1 MRGFSGFLFEVL
13 LPALFASLFG
23 FSVFVAIRKARRER
37 SPAVELPR
45 PRTIASGKGLIGAMA
60 VLIWV
65 VLMLGVT
72 YTHLRIHYDLWALQ
86 SENVREIQ
94 IGEQRF
100 GDQASIIR
108 IVNALKS
115 SEWYSI
121 NHGGW
126 GDETAMIVRFTSGT
140 EWQMRAGYHFTQH
153 GAVILRSSGPHGSGW
168 ALGEVFST
176 ALPEALDQLR
186 VPLSHCDTAHGHP
199 CRPGSTTDVP

>member
-1 MRGFSGFLFEVL
+1 
-13 LPALFASLFG
+13 
-23 FSVFVAIRKARRER
+23 
-37 SPAVELPR
+37 
-45 PRTIASGKGLIGAMA
+45 MA

-140 EWQMRAGYHFTQH
+140 EWQMRAGYHFIQH

>member
-115 SEWYSI
+115 SEWNSI

-199 CRPGSTTDVP
+199 CRPGSTTDVL

>member
-72 YTHLRIHYDLWALQ
+72 YTRLRIHYDLWALQ

-140 EWQMRAGYHFTQH
+140 GWQMRAGYHFTQH

-199 CRPGSTTDVP
+199 CRPGSTTDVL

>member
-1 MRGFSGFLFEVL
+1 MRGFSGFMFEVL
-13 LPALFASLFG
+13 LPALFVSLFG
-23 FSVFVAIRKARRER
+23 FSFFATIRKARREHSR
-37 SPAVELPR
+37 GVELPR
-45 PRTIASGKGLIGAMA
+45 PRTIASGKGPIGAVA

-72 YTHLRIHYDLWALQ
+72 YTHLRIHYDLWALR
-86 SENVREIQ
+86 SEHVREIQ

-100 GDQASIIR
+100 RDQASIIR

-126 GDETAMIVRFTSGT
+126 GDETAMIVRFASGT

-153 GAVILRSSGPHGSGW
+153 GAVILRSSSPHGSGW

-176 ALPEALDQLR
+176 ALPEALDQLG

-199 CRPGSTTDVP
+199 CRPGSTTNVP

>member
-176 ALPEALDQLR
+176 ALPEALHQLR

>member
-115 SEWYSI
+115 SEWNSI